1 LGNPTDPEAV
11 TLTALS
17 ASKVLR
23 GVVTPTP
30 TPTPAPPQTP
40 PYGFYF
46 ARAAILVGLIAYVAT
61 VIALVAFTAEL
72 DSAAVTGSLG
82 ALFTLIGTVS
92 GAYFGVKRSSDTE
105 DKAREDEK
113 ATNEREQEAQK
124 AVRDAGG
131 AGFREMGGS
140 QEERYIVVEPF
151 LRFP

>member
-1 LGNPTDPEAV
+1 MRRAIRTFLTPLPTVTQHCRWCLGSPTDPEAV

-82 ALFTLIGTVS
+82 VLFTL
-92 GAYFGVKRSSDTE
+92 
-105 DKAREDEK
+105 
-113 ATNEREQEAQK
+113 
-124 AVRDAGG
+124 
-131 AGFREMGGS
+131 
-140 QEERYIVVEPF
+140 
-151 LRFP
+151 